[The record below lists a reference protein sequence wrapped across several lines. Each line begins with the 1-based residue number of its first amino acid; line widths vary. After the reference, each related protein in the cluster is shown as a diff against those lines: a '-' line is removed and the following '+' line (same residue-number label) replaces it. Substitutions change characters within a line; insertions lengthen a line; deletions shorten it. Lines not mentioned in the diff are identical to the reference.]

1 MLSGAAAKALLAN
14 RIKRQKKIILSAR
27 DGNSCSRLNGRK
39 FPLPLS
45 LAGLFPFAVRPI
57 PLFDKEG
64 RGEILRSIDHG
75 KNPPASPFGKGGT
88 RIRRPLPKYVLDKTG
103 IKEDFRF
110 DLARGMIMNFG

>member
-27 DGNSCSRLNGRK
+27 DGSSCSRLNGRK
-39 FPLPLS
+39 FPP
-45 LAGLFPFAVRPI
+45 ARLFPFAVRPI
-57 PLFDKEG
+57 RLFDKEG

-75 KNPPASPFGKGGT
+75 KNSPASPFGKGGT
-88 RIRRPLPKYVLDKTG
+88 KIRRPLPKYVLDKTG